1 MTDGIDPKVAA
12 ERLRAFID
20 SIRANK
26 ADIRQL
32 AAENRDLFK
41 EAEQQ
46 GFSPKA
52 MRFVMDRMDQ
62 EPEKVMALDALVEN
76 YEALL
81 GTGAGAIGQLKMER
95 NAEGVF
101 EVAMV
106 QEPPAEVKPNK
117 TVMARRSSVA
127 LAEAARRAREQ

>member
-1 MTDGIDPKVAA
+1 MSEDPKIAA

-20 SIRANK
+20 SIRANR

-32 AAENRDLFK
+32 GAENRELFK
-41 EAEQQ
+41 EAEKA

-52 MRFVMDRMDQ
+52 MRDVMARMDLA
-62 EPEKVMALDALVEN
+62 PETVMANDAMIEN

-81 GTGAGAIGQLKMER
+81 GTGAGAVGQLRMER
-95 NAEGVF
+95 DDAGIF
-101 EVAMV
+101 QVAMV
-106 QEPPAEVKPNK
+106 HDQPPDVKPNK
-117 TVMARRSSVA
+117 TVLARRSSVA